1 MATKT
6 IRPKTRDAIL
16 QALSAG
22 VVPGQGLQYIQVGRA
37 SEVKALIRDI
47 NRVSDGG
54 SAFRLI
60 VGDYGAGKTFFLH
73 VIRQVAMEHKL
84 VTVHADFSPERRLV
98 ASNGQARNLYSE
110 LVANM
115 STRSRPEGGALSAI
129 IEKFVAKSITQADQ
143 QNIQPHQLIE
153 QQLSILQDYVGG
165 YDMVKVL
172 SCYCQGHETG
182 NEMLKQNAIRW
193 LRGEYTTK
201 TEARQDLG
209 VRTIIDDNMIYDAI
223 RLLAEFMVLAGYSGL
238 FVMLDEA
245 VNLFKITNATS
256 RKANYEMVLRIL
268 NNTLQ
273 GEAKHLGLL
282 FGVTPEALYDPR
294 RGLCSY
300 DALASRLAPNQFAQQ
315 AGLTDFNQP
324 TISLQSLSPEEL
336 FLLLMNIRNVFAG
349 GNEKV
354 HLIDEIGMQS
364 FMNHCNKTIG
374 AAYYKTPRETIR
386 AFVQLLS
393 MLDQYPDKTWQDF
406 VQQVQVKHGIEP
418 IMESVE
424 EDDNANGIGLASK
437 GNDDLNS
444 FTL

>member
-1 MATKT
+1 MVRRT
-6 IRPKTRDAIL
+6 IRSKTRDAIL

-37 SEVKALIRDI
+37 SEIKALIQDI

-73 VIRQVAMEHKL
+73 VVRQVALEHKL

-98 ASNGQARNLYSE
+98 ASSGQARNLYSE
-110 LVANM
+110 LVTNM

-129 IEKFVAKSITQADQ
+129 IEKFVAKAITQAKQ
-143 QNIQPHQLIE
+143 QGEPSHHFIE
-153 QQLSILQDYVGG
+153 QQLSVLQDYVGG

-172 SCYCQGHETG
+172 SSYCQGHESG
-182 NEMLKQNAIRW
+182 DEVLKQNSIRW

-209 VRTIIDDNMIYDAI
+209 VRTIIDDKMVYDAI
-223 RLLAEFMVLAGYSGL
+223 RLLAEFIVLAGYSGL

-245 VNLFKITNATS
+245 VNLFKITNSTS
-256 RKANYEMVLRIL
+256 RKANYEMILRIL

-282 FGVTPEALYDPR
+282 FGLTPEALYDPR

-315 AGLTDFNQP
+315 TGLTDFNQP

-336 FLLLMNIRNVFAG
+336 FLLLENIRNVFAG
-349 GNEKV
+349 GKEEAY
-354 HLIDEIGMQS
+354 LIDETGIHS
-364 FMNHCNKTIG
+364 FMNHCNKTLG
-374 AAYYKTPRETIR
+374 AAYFKTPRETIR
-386 AFVQLLS
+386 SFVQLLS
-393 MLDQYPDKTWQDF
+393 MLEQYPDKTWQDF
-406 VQQVQVKHGIEP
+406 VEQIQIKPDTEMRDNIEQV
-418 IMESVE
+418 
-424 EDDNANGIGLASK
+424 SK
-437 GNDDLNS
+437 SDDDLNS
-444 FTL
+444 FKM